1 MLIVVAGNVDKF
13 GGYDCRDKE
22 MVSTFIIL
30 EICYYIL

>member
-1 MLIVVAGNVDKF
+1 MLFFVAGNVDKV

-30 EICYYIL
+30 EIYYYIL